1 MSDAKLSNIFS
12 LSNNHVCIVICIQGK
27 KSFCVAAKFQILG
40 KKSKI
45 TEN

>member
-12 LSNNHVCIVICIQGK
+12 LSNNHVCIQLKSQGK
-27 KSFCVAAKFQILG
+27 KSFWVAAKFQILG